1 MPAAVKSSSSNPGV
15 DVAAHALLEE
25 IAGVIDRHATEPIT
39 QPATGAALPRLV
51 LVRADDPQEPRGE
64 LFFPV
69 MCLVVRGAK
78 TVQFGS
84 RSHTFRAGTFVVSAV
99 DFAVTGHVR
108 EVPYRAVAVALRPRL
123 LAELLQVATLTA
135 VRQGPTFVVGTA
147 SPQVL
152 DALARLVRLLDH
164 PDDGAVLAE
173 AAERELLYRVLQ
185 TDAGHAL
192 RQVALDG
199 HLASRVEP
207 AVKWLRDH
215 LTDPLDI
222 SVLAEMSHLS
232 ESSLYRHF
240 RAATGS
246 TPLQFQKRLRL
257 QEARKL
263 LLVGETNAA
272 GAAARVGY
280 QSPTQFHREYTRL
293 FGVSPGR
300 DRADH
305 LRADTDASTAS
316 GPSAAPE
323 PDPGSNP

>member
-1 MPAAVKSSSSNPGV
+1 M
-15 DVAAHALLEE
+15 
-25 IAGVIDRHATEPIT
+25 
-39 QPATGAALPRLV
+39 
-51 LVRADDPQEPRGE
+51 RADDPQEPEGE
-64 LFFPV
+64 LFVPV

-78 TVQFGS
+78 TVQLAGQ
-84 RSHTFRAGTFVVSAV
+84 SHTFRAGTFVVSAV
-99 DFAVTGHVR
+99 DFAVTGHVCD
-108 EVPYRAVAVALRPRL
+108 VPYRAVAVALRPGL
-123 LAELLQVATLTA
+123 LADLLQVATLPA

-147 SPQVL
+147 SPLVL
-152 DALARLVRLLDH
+152 DAMGRLVRLLDH
-164 PDDGAVLAE
+164 PEDGAVLAE

-199 HLASRVEP
+199 HLASPVDP
-207 AVKWLRDH
+207 AVRWVREH
-215 LTDPLDI
+215 LLDPLD
-222 SVLAEMSHLS
+222 VDALAAMSHLS
-232 ESSLYRHF
+232 ASSLYRHF

-293 FGVSPGR
+293 FGTSPGR
-300 DRADH
+300 DRAD
-305 LRADTDASTAS
+305 RSSTDADASATRSSSTA
-316 GPSAAPE
+316 
-323 PDPGSNP
+323 PGSDPLEPPDTEVT